1 MSKLSRLKKI
11 HKLVKLQ
18 EQNVLAEFKNVQQIN
33 SSLKMQIDDLSQH
46 SKLTNN
52 KLMGKSVS
60 IQELSLVKSFN
71 GNIELV
77 LEQLKFKLSENNKK
91 FLQVADKVKE
101 VRSRMKSIERLESR
115 HQLQQDNDQ
124 QKNIQQQIEENINY
138 TLSSQK

>member
-115 HQLQQDNDQ
+115 QQLQQDNDQ

>member
-18 EQNVLAEFKNVQQIN
+18 EQELLAEFKNIQNIN
-33 SSLKMQIDDLSQH
+33 SSLKIQINDLSEH
-46 SKLTNN
+46 SKLSSN
-52 KLMGKSVS
+52 KLMEKTVNMH
-60 IQELSLVKSFN
+60 ELSLVRSFN

-77 LEQLKFKLSENNKK
+77 LEQLNFKLSENNKK
-91 FLQVADKVKE
+91 FLHVADKVKE
-101 VRSRMKSIERLESR
+101 VRSRIKSIERLEGR
-115 HQLQQDNDQ
+115 HQLQQDNEL